1 MVRFLLI
8 CAGGALGSVARYL
21 VSLLAAR
28 VLGSDF
34 PFGTL
39 LANLVGSF
47 LIGFV
52 QHVALSS
59 AVFPLDLRLFLT
71 VGILGGFTTYS
82 AFSYEAVRMVHEGA
96 WVQAIVYVGVTTMF
110 ALVLCGLGILV
121 ARTLVASG

>member
-1 MVRFLLI
+1 MVRFLLVG
-8 CAGGALGSVARYL
+8 AGGALGSLARYL
-21 VSLLAAR
+21 VSVLAAR

-39 LANLVGSF
+39 LVNLVGAF

-59 AVFPLDLRLFLT
+59 AVFSLDLRLFLT

-82 AFSYEAVRMVHEGA
+82 AFSYESIRMLHDGA
-96 WVQAIVYVGVTTMF
+96 WLQAIIYVGLTTMF
-110 ALVLCGLGILV
+110 ALALCGIGVLLARSLV
-121 ARTLVASG
+121 GT